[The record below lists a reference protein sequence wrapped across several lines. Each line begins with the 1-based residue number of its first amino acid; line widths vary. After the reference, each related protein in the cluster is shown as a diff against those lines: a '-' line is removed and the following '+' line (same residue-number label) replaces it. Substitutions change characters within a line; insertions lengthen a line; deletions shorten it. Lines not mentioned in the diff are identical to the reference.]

1 MSFKTFLFLAPA
13 YLIILMLALGYF
25 TQARRVE
32 MYSAYLASYECY
44 SVSCPETAKSR

>member
-1 MSFKTFLFLAPA
+1 MSYRTFLFLAPA
-13 YLIILMLALGYF
+13 YLVILLVVLGYF
-25 TQARRVE
+25 TQTRRVE